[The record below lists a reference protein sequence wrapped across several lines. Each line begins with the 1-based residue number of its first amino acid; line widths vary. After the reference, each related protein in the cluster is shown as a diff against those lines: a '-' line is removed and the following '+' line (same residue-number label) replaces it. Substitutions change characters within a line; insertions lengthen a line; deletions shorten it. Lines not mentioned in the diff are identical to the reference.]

1 MSKIYLVRHGQ
12 ASFLSDDYDNLSP
25 IGRKQAALLGDYW
38 GKRGKVFHKL
48 FVGPLRRH
56 QQTFMSF
63 AKGYEQHGNRLP
75 TPVVNDDFIEHKGFE
90 LAQAVTPRLIKTDP
104 FVAEHYREGM
114 DRRVYLK
121 IFRHIM
127 LKWATGEVSHPEFE
141 SWQQFR
147 TGANRGMAAV
157 MTATER
163 GQDAIVFT
171 SGGTM
176 GASVGYALELNDVQ
190 AIKLNWVIRN
200 TAYAEFQFRS
210 NDLSLTEFNA
220 IPHIEGGELL
230 TYV

>member
-1 MSKIYLVRHGQ
+1 M
-12 ASFLSDDYDNLSP
+12 SDDYDRLSP

-38 GKRGKVFHKL
+38 GKRGKQFHKL

-56 QQTFMSF
+56 QQTFMAF
-63 AKGYEQHGNRLP
+63 AKGYEQHGSRLP
-75 TPVVNDDFIEHKGFE
+75 KPIVNADFAEHHGFE
-90 LAQAVTPRLIKTDP
+90 FAQAVTPTLVESDP
-104 FVAEHYREGM
+104 YIAEHYQEGM
-114 DRRVYLK
+114 DRHAYLK
-121 IFRHIM
+121 VFRHIM
-127 LKWATGEVSHPEFE
+127 LLWAKGEATHPEFE
-141 SWQQFR
+141 TWQQFR
-147 TGANRGMAAV
+147 ATVNRGMDAV
-157 MTATER
+157 MAATAR

-190 AIKLNWVIRN
+190 AIKLNWVVRN

-220 IPHIEGGELL
+220 IPHIETKELL